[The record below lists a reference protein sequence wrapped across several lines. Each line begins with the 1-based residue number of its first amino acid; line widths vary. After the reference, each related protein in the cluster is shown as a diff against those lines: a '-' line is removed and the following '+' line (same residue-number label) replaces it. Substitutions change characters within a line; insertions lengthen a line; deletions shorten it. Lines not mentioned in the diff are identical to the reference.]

1 MFLNNRSGRRLVL
14 LLTRLAASRSLRLG
28 CRLLTERLFSSE
40 LTRIDILETRLNSL
54 LNSRRL
60 SWLRR
65 GFYVRLFWRLFDLVV
80 LAALLL
86 KRRRG
91 GRLGVAMRGRPPI
104 VAIGAVAGVS
114 AGLAR
119 LKALAILLLAFAFG
133 AVAWLGSLLGL
144 LLQLQEHLLAFRT
157 PLNIF
162 TTGAATEFV
171 AGLAR
176 L

>member
-1 MFLNNRSGRRLVL
+1 M
-14 LLTRLAASRSLRLG
+14 
-28 CRLLTERLFSSE
+28 
-40 LTRIDILETRLNSL
+40 
-54 LNSRRL
+54 
-60 SWLRR
+60 
-65 GFYVRLFWRLFDLVV
+65 RLFWRLFDLVV

-86 KRRRG
+86 NRRRG

-104 VAIGAVAGVS
+104 VAIGAVAGIS

-162 TTGAATEFV
+162 ATGAATEFV